1 MEAIS
6 KYNIMGNLY
15 VRLDELNELVR
26 DMKRKTREGKEP
38 GYMCSVESERISAS
52 LALNHLEV
60 VLNKED
66 IHVKCLDKIM
76 KTRYEREAKEQALKN
91 AEDAIERTRA
101 AIDKA
106 EKLVK
111 DIHEKEDRRLRS
123 ARYTIWKGAEDGE
136 TTENALCFVR
146 WEAKKPVYS
155 NTPCQA
161 MWFTDKGM
169 AEKTAERLGEGWE
182 VVDMWPVMTK
192 EERLL
197 WAIFNEDDD
206 EDDDE
211 VEAGE

>member
-6 KYNIMGNLY
+6 KYNIMGHYY

-38 GYMCSVESERISAS
+38 GYRCCVESERISAS

-60 VLNKED
+60 VLNKES

-76 KTRYEREAKEQALKN
+76 KTRHEREAKEQALKN

-123 ARYTIWKGAEDGE
+123 ARYTIWKGVEDGG

-155 NTPCQA
+155 NTPEQA

-206 EDDDE
+206 DE